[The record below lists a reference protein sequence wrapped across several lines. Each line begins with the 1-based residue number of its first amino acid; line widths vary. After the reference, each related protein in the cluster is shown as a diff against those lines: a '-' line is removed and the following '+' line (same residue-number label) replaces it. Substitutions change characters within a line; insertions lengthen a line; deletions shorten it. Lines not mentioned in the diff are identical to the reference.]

1 MLVKDYMTRHP
12 LMVEP
17 TMQVLEAQGYM
28 GEHNIRHLPVVD
40 DGKLLLGLVTRQTLL
55 IQPAKLTSLNIWEM
69 TRYLSSLTVGD
80 VMVPKKKVV
89 TIRPDTIIEDAARTM
104 VEHKIGCL
112 PVVEEDDVVVGMI
125 TEIDLMAQLLQLLGA
140 QSAGYRVTMEIPDR
154 LGEFAKLTRAIAEKD
169 WGFVGVG
176 TYPAPKSPGK
186 WHVVF
191 KLRHVVDRDELAA
204 ALEQIEDQRM
214 LDLREI

>member
-17 TMQVLEAQGYM
+17 TMPVLEAQGYM
-28 GEHNIRHLPVVD
+28 GEHSIRHLPVVD
-40 DGKLLLGLVTRQTLL
+40 DGKQLLGLVTRQTLL
-55 IQPAKLTSLNIWEM
+55 IQPAKLTSFNIWEM

-80 VMVPKKKVV
+80 VMVPQKKVV
-89 TIRPDTIIEDAARTM
+89 TTRPDTIIEDAARTM

-112 PVVEEDDVVVGMI
+112 PVMEDGVVAGMI
-125 TEIDLMAQLLQLLGA
+125 TEIDLMAQMLQLLGA
-140 QSAGYRVTMEIPDR
+140 QFAGYRVTMEIPDR
-154 LGEFAKLTRAIAEKD
+154 LGEFAKLTRAIAAQD

-176 TYPAPKSPGK
+176 TYPAPKTPGK

-191 KLRHVVDRDELAA
+191 KLRHVVDRDELTAT
-204 ALEQIEDQRM
+204 LEQIEDQRM